1 MRQEPPL
8 IPPGIKA
15 CPRLRHKRVS
25 FLLRAR
31 IWQDHEECMRQIKGC
46 LVLAPLREMAHQC
59 AELVWKDRVIG
70 RVKTTFDPKLITL
83 IRHKF
88 PVYKEEQANL
98 SVSSCLQ
105 FEWHL
110 EQVQGSLL

>member
-1 MRQEPPL
+1 M
-8 IPPGIKA
+8 
-15 CPRLRHKRVS
+15 
-25 FLLRAR
+25 
-31 IWQDHEECMRQIKGC
+31 CM
-46 LVLAPLREMAHQC
+46 V
-59 AELVWKDRVIG
+59 
-70 RVKTTFDPKLITL
+70 TFGAISRPKLITL
-83 IRHKF
+83 IRHKS